1 MAVKKLLLDDFFEE
15 EQYILIGIHCTL
27 EDYRLAFLIN
37 QVLDIRLKRKQED
50 VKFSK
55 DNSSFSL
62 YEFNQEKQHIIYYLV
77 ANSCKV
83 KQDQQQDINSL
94 FSNEA
99 FLTTNK
105 YLLPEFKKVNYLLKV
120 ETEFPLNK
128 EKLILNKLLKIPQIV
143 TAYSIDV
150 DNLKTK
156 NNLIFN

>member
-37 QVLDIRLKRKQED
+37 QVLDI
-50 VKFSK
+50 
-55 DNSSFSL
+55 SFSL

>member
-77 ANSCKV
+77 ANSCKG

>member
-83 KQDQQQDINSL
+83 KPANHSEKHTERFGILKPVL
-94 FSNEA
+94 FSE
-99 FLTTNK
+99 
-105 YLLPEFKKVNYLLKV
+105 
-120 ETEFPLNK
+120 K
-128 EKLILNKLLKIPQIV
+128 EHSRSNQHDIKQHHRRH
-143 TAYSIDV
+143 
-150 DNLKTK
+150 
-156 NNLIFN
+156 